1 LLDDQGNL
9 ITTEVYE
16 GAPSDWQKHLVITE
30 IMANPGESYGEFI
43 ELTNTGDTPLD
54 LSDVRFTQG
63 VTFTFTQ
70 MLLPGEF
77 LLVVRDRAAFEAAY
91 GTGIPVAG
99 EFAEGTRLNNGGENL
114 KLEDPSNNT
123 ISEIS
128 YRFEAPWPIASEGH
142 SLVYGNGLASA
153 GNSWRASDT
162 AGGSPNQHQDEG
174 PPRDLIKEAFGLG
187 TPAGIL
193 TPTDTGYTLSY
204 SIITS
209 NALAFNLEQSTDLET
224 WKLSDASPDLA
235 EEGQLKFEI
244 SRGNN
249 AAYLRVRVE

>member
-1 LLDDQGNL
+1 
-9 ITTEVYE
+9 
-16 GAPSDWQKHLVITE
+16 
-30 IMANPGESYGEFI
+30 MANPGESYGEFI